1 MILDKI
7 AEGSEKRPKTVLIAV
22 IVVTVILGLGI
33 LKIEKET
40 DIMSFLPEGKESVE
54 VTLEFVDIFGGQN
67 YETVLVKG
75 DVTSLQ
81 GIQEMTALEEE
92 IRSIPGFALNVSSYI
107 DLLKAQNVPE
117 EMIPMAVQA
126 PEAKGMLSSMLT
138 PDGKAALIQV
148 RVNPQYDGDIQEYI
162 DILTTE
168 RDLDV
173 SYTGALTQ
181 AEDMLGTIDQDNILL
196 LPLAAALVVFVLF
209 ATYRKLSDVVLPFLV
224 ISISVIWVLGV
235 MGYTGLKFSNIFVA
249 ITPLIFGV
257 AVAYSVHML
266 TRYYE
271 ERSKGAEAPK
281 AAVISI
287 KTVGMAV
294 LLTAVTTAFGF
305 GSFSVSE
312 LPPLRNFGLIL
323 VLGIAFNFLLVVT
336 LMPSLLV
343 LRDTNKPAGKKRESR
358 VNKFLDKMS
367 LFALRKR
374 KAVLVITGVTA
385 LACVA
390 LLPGISTSI
399 SYDDM
404 LPEESATISAQAEI
418 TELFGGGGGEVMV
431 IMVEGDVLGKY
442 QDVLAIENQVRKID
456 LVNEDG
462 TPMVSEVMS
471 YADVLYMAQGN
482 VEAALSD
489 PQGAALMVQT
499 LVLDQENPDYLQ
511 KGLVLIMID
520 AKTDQEAKEIT
531 RAVRDI
537 TSECTSLTMR
547 IGGAPALMADILD
560 GMQSTQIKTTA
571 IALILS
577 LVVVSLLFRSVPL
590 GVFTII
596 PVVLTITWEFGVL
609 KVAGWNLDLFTIMV
623 SALIIG
629 IGIDFSIHVTHR
641 CREEFEKLK
650 DAEKSLEITVL
661 NVGKA
666 LTSATATTAGAFF
679 VLVLSS
685 MPMMMRF
692 GSLVAVVIV
701 LAFLAALF
709 VLPSI
714 LVSYFKRHQ

>member
-7 AEGSEKRPKTVLIAV
+7 AEGSEKRPKAVLIAV

-33 LKIEKET
+33 LRIEKET

-92 IRSIPGFALNVSSYI
+92 IRSIPGFALGVSSYI

-126 PEAKGMLSSMLT
+126 PEAQGMLSSMLT

-343 LRDTNKPAGKKRESR
+343 LRDTNKPAEKKRDSR